1 VSGGPV
7 ATVGGSTGGSAGG
20 ASGNIYD
27 LGYQNYLGPR
37 LGRRHAVWALF
48 VYSLRAAF
56 GIGRGG
62 RSKVV
67 PFGLAFLALLPAL
80 LSVGVTALLN
90 RAASGG
96 AVESPIQYATLY
108 GYSQLVLMLFCA
120 AQAPELVGRDQRY
133 KVLSL
138 YFSRALRR
146 EDYALAKLAALVT
159 AMLLVFLVPE
169 AVIFVGR
176 VLAAS
181 DVPAALADNLQ
192 SVPPII
198 AIAMAAALL
207 LGGISLA
214 IAALTPRRAYATA
227 AIIAAFIVPPIVVG
241 IVTEIATE
249 KVGRWIVVLDPG
261 GVLGAANAFLF
272 GRAPANPVYLDADLP
287 GPVYLATVAVVTV
300 ICVAA
305 LLRRYR
311 RLTA

>member
-1 VSGGPV
+1 MSAPG
-7 ATVGGSTGGSAGG
+7 ATGGT
-20 ASGNIYD
+20 SGSIYD
-27 LGYQNYLGPR
+27 LGYQNYIGPR
-37 LGRRHAVWALF
+37 LGRRHAIWALF
-48 VYSLRAAF
+48 AFSLRAAF

-67 PFGLAFLALLPAL
+67 PLGLVFLALLPAL
-80 LSVGVTALLN
+80 VAVGYTALLS
-90 RAASGG
+90 RVPSGG
-96 AVESPIQYATLY
+96 AIESPIRYSTVY

-133 KVLSL
+133 GVLSL

-159 AMLLVFLVPE
+159 AVLVVFLVPQ
-169 AVIFVGR
+169 AVLFAGQ

-181 DVPAALADNLQ
+181 DVPAAVVENLR

-198 AIAMAAALL
+198 GIAIAAALL
-207 LGGISLA
+207 LGSISLA

-227 AIIAAFIVPPIVVG
+227 AIIAAFIVPPIVIA
-241 IVTEIATE
+241 IVAEFATGDL
-249 KVGRWIVVLDPG
+249 GRWIVLLDPG
-261 GVLGAANAFLF
+261 GVLDSANAYLF
-272 GRAPANPVYLDADLP
+272 GRVPVNDIFRDANLP
-287 GPVYLATVAVVTV
+287 GPVYLLVIAIAVM

-311 RLTA
+311 RLPA